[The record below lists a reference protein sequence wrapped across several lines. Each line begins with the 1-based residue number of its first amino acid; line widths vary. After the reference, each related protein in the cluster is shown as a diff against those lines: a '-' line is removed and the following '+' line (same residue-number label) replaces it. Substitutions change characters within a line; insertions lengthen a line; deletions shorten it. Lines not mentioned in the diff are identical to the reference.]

1 MKCPNCG
8 AEMKKDA
15 LYCEQCGEDIHI
27 VPDFEPELDDD
38 IQQTIKSIADDIW
51 EQDDSKERLSAE
63 TQKPQSKR
71 ASYRKWI
78 IFAVVLVVFLSL
90 GVAGG
95 VSTYLYFSVEY
106 QTDRARECVE
116 DGLYD
121 RAVRHYTRAIEL
133 DESNVNLKVELAEVY
148 FLKNNKIEYEY
159 LLRQIAMDEN
169 ATAEQ
174 VESAYGKLIA
184 IYRARGDYQT
194 INDFLLAS
202 ENENVLA
209 IYQNYVATAPE
220 FSVKAGNYNSIQ
232 PLKLTASGSG
242 RIYYTLDG
250 SDPDENSTLY
260 TTPILLERG
269 DYLIKAYFVNEN
281 GIASDIAAAEYH
293 IIIEKLPDPEIS
305 VVSGDYNI
313 PMDIAVIN
321 VVADIY
327 YTTDGSDPNVT
338 STPYTGP
345 LHMPLGESVFRF
357 ICIEDGR
364 TSDVVE
370 RTYRL
375 NLNTNVS
382 TADAEGIVVAYRMRT
397 GRILDEAGHFDTGN
411 GDMYK
416 YQYQYV
422 TNINGV
428 GDYYVIAE
436 ILRSKD
442 GTSTRTGSY
451 YAVGAY
457 GGELFRL
464 QIDNNNY
471 TLVVIEETQE

>member
-38 IQQTIKSIADDIW
+38 IQQTIKSIADDIR
-51 EQDDSKERLSAE
+51 EQEDSGEMLPAE
-63 TQKPQSKR
+63 TQGPRKER

-90 GVAGG
+90 GGAGG
-95 VSTYLYFSVEY
+95 VFTYLYFSVEY

-116 DGLYD
+116 DELYD
-121 RAVRHYTRAIEL
+121 KAIRYYTRAIEL
-133 DESNVNLKVELAEVY
+133 DEGNVDLKVELAEVY
-148 FLKNNKIEYEY
+148 FKKNNTIEYEY
-159 LLRQIAMDEN
+159 LLRQIAMDKN

-174 VESAYGKLIA
+174 VENAYGKLIA

-209 IYQNYVATAPE
+209 MYQNYVAAAPE
-220 FSVKAGNYNSIQ
+220 FSVKAGFYNSIQ
-232 PLKLTASGSG
+232 PLKLTASGNG

-250 SDPDENSTLY
+250 GDPNEDSALY
-260 TTPILLERG
+260 TTPILLEKG
-269 DYLIKAYFVNEN
+269 DYLVKAYFVNEN
-281 GIASDIAAAEYH
+281 GISSDIATAEYH

-305 VVSGDYNI
+305 VASGEYDI
-313 PMDIAVIN
+313 PMDITVTDA
-321 VVADIY
+321 VADVY

-345 LHMPLGESVFRF
+345 LHMPLGESLFRF

-370 RTYRL
+370 RTYQL

-382 TADAEGIVVAYRMRT
+382 TVDAERIVVAYRMRI
-397 GRILDEAGHFDTGN
+397 GRIWDEAGHFDVET
-411 GDMYK
+411 DAMYK

-422 TNINGV
+422 TSINGV

-436 ILRSKD
+436 ILRGED
-442 GTSTRTGSY
+442 GTLTRTGSY

-464 QIDNNNY
+464 QIDNNKY
-471 TLVVIEETQE
+471 TLVAVEETQE